1 MKKYILATI
10 VSVFVCSVAQAHS
23 VLEVISTD
31 SKIAASSMDLN
42 TAKEFSGKQIDGM
55 MLGLK
60 AEPVQM
66 LGDIQPAEK
75 EELILSE
82 PKKLTLKGN
91 VPEPAKIESKSKKDA
106 RGFFAHI
113 AAAITSP
120 VVVPIAMTVGIAA
133 VGIAIGND
141 LAGPVTAVI
150 GGILGAIA
158 GLAFGIVMIPVSIV
172 GNVVIGLGQL
182 FKGNL

>member
-82 PKKLTLKGN
+82 PKKLALKGN
-91 VPEPAKIESKSKKDA
+91 VPNPATVKAESKSKKKSG
-106 RGFFAHI
+106 GFFSILTTTALGI
-113 AAAITSP
+113 VTGVKIGSAGGPYTAI
-120 VVVPIAMTVGIAA
+120 IGGA
-133 VGIAIGND
+133 VGAV
-141 LAGPVTAVI
+141 AG
-150 GGILGAIA
+150 
-158 GLAFGIVMIPVSIV
+158 
-172 GNVVIGLGQL
+172 VVIGIMYHN
-182 FKGNL
+182 KRCS